1 MENRDMNLFDFIL
14 FCCRSFV
21 RMMKWL
27 GVWSLRSVR
36 LGLQYFW
43 IVVPCV
49 VLGVLGGWLWTKQFM
64 TKFEGKATIMYAEG
78 MREVVSGGIIDFMN
92 MPLSEKMEYG
102 LSEDWL
108 DALGRVDIY
117 NVIDCNAD
125 SIADFV
131 DRGNDV
137 DLGDTL
143 NVVMRDRVQLS
154 VQLFGRRDFELL
166 ESALTKFF
174 SEQEYAVE
182 ADKRCKLIL
191 KDRLAYLT
199 REVARL
205 DSFSTYDYFV
215 KPRYLGVEKGN
226 YIISE
231 RKQELY
237 YDDLLA
243 VLKNRDYVENQVLA
257 TPNVINFQTPF
268 VLHAMPPVFKYFIG
282 LVCGGVLGLLLALA
296 VKYWAVVVAYLK
308 EK

>member
-21 RMMKWL
+21 KMMKWL